1 MLDKN
6 RLINNFMDMV
16 RIDSPSNQELEMSKW
31 LVNYLKERNID
42 AIIDDAGE
50 KYGGNTGNVIA
61 YIKGEEGSRP
71 LCLCA
76 HMDQVQPC
84 LGVKP
89 ILDGNVVRSDGTTT
103 LGADDKAGMHGVKN
117 FNPDN
122 LPCKDMVILDSG
134 GAIGSIAYKAPAQQ
148 SIKISFQGKKAHAG
162 IEPEKGLNAI
172 LVASHAISNMHIG
185 RIDSLTTSNIGEIE
199 GGGATNIVTD
209 KVTLTAEIRSHIP
222 ETLEYELN
230 HMEKCCK
237 DAASKFNTTYTFE
250 HNMSYPSFELSRDSH
265 VFKLSEE
272 AIRQVGVVPNPMVIG
287 GGSDANILANLGYNC
302 AILSLG
308 MYDVHTVNE
317 YVNIDELYDTAKIV

>member
-89 ILDGNVVRSDGTTT
+89 ILD
-103 LGADDKAGMHGVKN
+103 
-117 FNPDN
+117 
-122 LPCKDMVILDSG
+122 
-134 GAIGSIAYKAPAQQ
+134 
-148 SIKISFQGKKAHAG
+148 
-162 IEPEKGLNAI
+162 
-172 LVASHAISNMHIG
+172 
-185 RIDSLTTSNIGEIE
+185 
-199 GGGATNIVTD
+199 
-209 KVTLTAEIRSHIP
+209 
-222 ETLEYELN
+222 
-230 HMEKCCK
+230 
-237 DAASKFNTTYTFE
+237 
-250 HNMSYPSFELSRDSH
+250 
-265 VFKLSEE
+265 
-272 AIRQVGVVPNPMVIG
+272 
-287 GGSDANILANLGYNC
+287 
-302 AILSLG
+302 
-308 MYDVHTVNE
+308 
-317 YVNIDELYDTAKIV
+317 